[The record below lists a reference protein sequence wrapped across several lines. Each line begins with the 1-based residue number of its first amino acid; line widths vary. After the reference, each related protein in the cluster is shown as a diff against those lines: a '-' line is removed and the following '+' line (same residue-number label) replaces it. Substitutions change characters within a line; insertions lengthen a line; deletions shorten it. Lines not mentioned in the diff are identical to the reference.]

1 MKNPEEI
8 IREGILPRGTK
19 EEWHS
24 SLEEKVLVGSVK
36 TESDYETYRK
46 NGVYQMPV
54 TQLKPGWQEA
64 KYIALYA
71 PKNGMVKKAEFN
83 TSPKSNIF
91 KCNKTM
97 NMYISN

>member
-1 MKNPEEI
+1 MALLA
-8 IREGILPRGTK
+8 RR
-19 EEWHS
+19 
-24 SLEEKVLVGSVK
+24 KVLVGSVK
-36 TESDYETYRK
+36 TEADYETYRK
-46 NGVYQMPV
+46 EGLYQLPV

-83 TSPKSNIF
+83 TSPKSSIF

-97 NMYISN
+97 SMYISN